1 MKLILL
7 ILGLAIG
14 FGGGIWYGINHPKEA
29 ADLNA
34 KQEEWLRQGKE
45 QALGAVRD
53 ALNQKLAQAQAAPAA
68 PSGTGRNFSGF
79 VAGGTGGAKS
89 EADTLKDAKTIVEAQ
104 LTQVQAKK

>member
-1 MKLILL
+1 MKLIFL
-7 ILGLAIG
+7 ILGLALG

-53 ALNQKLAQAQAAPAA
+53 ALNQKLAQAQSAPVAT
-68 PSGTGRNFSGF
+68 PGTGRNFSGF
-79 VAGGTGGAKS
+79 VAGGTGTKS